1 MVCIISCYTMLRL
14 LLPIL
19 LITLSFTVSA
29 QPSDYIVLKKKNN
42 RTLKT
47 YFPGT
52 FLSAV
57 TYTGFTLN
65 GVIREIR
72 NDSVFI
78 EQWEVRQVPTQ
89 FGVPALDTIVYTIR
103 MHYQEIRQYLYT
115 TNRPGASRRRS
126 GGMIQQIMIIGGAGF
141 IVLEVVNTLYR
152 GESLSDGNK
161 LTVMAIAAG
170 VAATGMLWK
179 HFQNRGEKK
188 GKKYKVIYVDMSARK
203 AF

>member
-1 MVCIISCYTMLRL
+1 MLRIS
-14 LLPIL
+14 LPIL
-19 LITLSFTVSA
+19 LITLSFMVSA

-52 FLSAV
+52 FLSAL

-65 GVIREIR
+65 GVIKEIK

-115 TNRPGASRRRS
+115 TNRSGASRRRG
-126 GGMIQQIMIIGGAGF
+126 GGMIQQIMIIGGTGF
-141 IVLEVVNTLYR
+141 IVLELVNTLYR

-170 VAATGMLWK
+170 IAATGMLWK
-179 HFQNRGEKK
+179 HLQRRGEKS
-188 GKKYKVIYVDMSARK
+188 GKKYKVIYVDMSAKK

>member
-1 MVCIISCYTMLRL
+1 M
-14 LLPIL
+14 
-19 LITLSFTVSA
+19 VSA

-42 RTLKT
+42 RILKT

-52 FLSAV
+52 FLSAL

-65 GVIREIR
+65 GVIKEIK

-115 TNRPGASRRRS
+115 TNRSGASTTCR
-126 GGMIQQIMIIGGAGF
+126 
-141 IVLEVVNTLYR
+141 
-152 GESLSDGNK
+152 
-161 LTVMAIAAG
+161 
-170 VAATGMLWK
+170 
-179 HFQNRGEKK
+179 
-188 GKKYKVIYVDMSARK
+188 
-203 AF
+203 

>member
-1 MVCIISCYTMLRL
+1 MA
-14 LLPIL
+14 
-19 LITLSFTVSA
+19 SA

-65 GVIREIR
+65 GVIKQIK

-78 EQWEVRQVPTQ
+78 EQFEVRQVPTQ
-89 FGVPALDTIVYTIR
+89 FGVPALDTIVVYTIR
-103 MHYQEIRQYLYT
+103 LHYHEIQRYLYT
-115 TNRPGASRRRS
+115 TNRPG
-126 GGMIQQIMIIGGAGF
+126 GGGRTKGGGLIQQIMIIGGAGF
-141 IVLEVVNTLYR
+141 IVLELVNTLYR

-170 VAATGMLWK
+170 VAATGLLWK
-179 HFQNRGEKK
+179 HLQSRRERT
-188 GKKYKVIYVDMSARK
+188 GKKYKVIYVKMTGKK

>member
-1 MVCIISCYTMLRL
+1 MLRIS
-14 LLPIL
+14 LPIL
-19 LITLSFTVSA
+19 LITLSFMVSA

-52 FLSAV
+52 FLSAL

-65 GVIREIR
+65 GVIKEIK

-115 TNRPGASRRRS
+115 TNRSGASRRRG
-126 GGMIQQIMIIGGAGF
+126 GGMIQQIMIIGGTGF
-141 IVLEVVNTLYR
+141 IVLELVNTLYR

-170 VAATGMLWK
+170 IAATGMLWK
-179 HFQNRGEKK
+179 HLQSRGEKSV
-188 GKKYKVIYVDMSARK
+188 KKYKVIYVDMSAKK

>member
-1 MVCIISCYTMLRL
+1 MLRIS
-14 LLPIL
+14 LPIL
-19 LITLSFTVSA
+19 LITLSFMVSA

-52 FLSAV
+52 FLSAL

-65 GVIREIR
+65 GVIKEIK

-115 TNRPGASRRRS
+115 TNRSGASRRRG
-126 GGMIQQIMIIGGAGF
+126 GGMRRF
-141 IVLEVVNTLYR
+141 
-152 GESLSDGNK
+152 
-161 LTVMAIAAG
+161 
-170 VAATGMLWK
+170 
-179 HFQNRGEKK
+179 
-188 GKKYKVIYVDMSARK
+188 
-203 AF
+203 

>member
-14 LLPIL
+14 SLPIL

-65 GVIREIR
+65 GVIKEIK

-115 TNRPGASRRRS
+115 TNRSGASKRRG

-179 HFQNRGEKK
+179 HFQNRREKS
-188 GKKYKVIYVDMSARK
+188 GKKYKVIYVDMSAKK